1 MNTSIFMRLAL
12 QSHSSGDL
20 ISAKQYYE
28 RALQE
33 SPNHPDA
40 LGWLGTL
47 EAQSG
52 NQTKARSLLEKAIK
66 LSPKN
71 ADFLLNYANLLQE
84 FHDFHGALCYYNKS
98 RAIKR
103 DVFTSA
109 NLAECYL
116 ELRDA
121 KCALAFSEEALAL
134 DKTYAE
140 AWNTRGNALCD
151 LARHE
156 EALSSYG
163 EAIKLKPT
171 YAEPWKNRALLL
183 SKVKRHEEA
192 AESFLRASALSI
204 TPGFNLGRALHQMM
218 QTCDWSAY
226 TSYLRKIDEGVRNGE
241 AMTTPFAYQGLADS
255 ELLLIKCSELYC
267 STVFPE
273 KKQSKITPRRSQK
286 IRVGYVSG
294 EFRNH
299 ATTHLMAGVWERH
312 DKGKFEIYGFDN
324 GSDDES
330 DYRARIADC
339 FTKKLD
345 IKSLPTSAACEL
357 ISNNEIDILVN
368 LNGYFGESRQDIFS
382 SKPSPISV
390 NYLGFPGTI
399 GSKCIDYI
407 VADKIVIPEQSKGF
421 YAEKIVYLPF
431 SYQANDNKKKLSTKP
446 VSRNGSN
453 LPAEGFIYCCFNNN
467 YKITPPI
474 FMAWMRILSKSN
486 NSYLWLLADNGSAK
500 QNLQREAKTQGI
512 DPARLLFAER
522 VGLDEHISRHQLAD
536 LFLDTLPYGAHTTAS
551 DALWGGVPLLTVKGN
566 TFPGRV
572 GASLLEAVGLPE
584 MITHSVEE
592 YEAKAIFLANN
603 PLDLAAVRT
612 KLSANR
618 LTKPLFDTKL
628 FTEHLEL
635 GFSIMYDRYCAGLP
649 PDHIEVCPQKT

>member
-1 MNTSIFMRLAL
+1 MRLAL

-84 FHDFHGALCYYNKS
+84 LHDLNGALFYYNKS
-98 RAIKR
+98 RTIKR

-121 KCALAFSEEALAL
+121 KSALAFSEEALAL

-324 GSDDES
+324 GWDDQS

-345 IKSLPTSAACEL
+345 IRSLPTSTACEL

-407 VADKIVIPEQSKGF
+407 VADKTVIPEQSKGF

>member
-1 MNTSIFMRLAL
+1 MRLAL

-20 ISAKQYYE
+20 SSAKNYYE
-28 RALQE
+28 RVLQE

-52 NQTKARSLLEKAIK
+52 NQARAKSLLEKAIK
-66 LSPKN
+66 FSPKN

-84 FHDFHGALCYYNKS
+84 FHDFHGALFYYDKS
-98 RAIKR
+98 RAIRK

-121 KCALAFSEEALAL
+121 KSALAFSEEALVL

-192 AESFLRASALSI
+192 AESFLRASALST

-241 AMTTPFAYQGLADS
+241 AVTTPFAYQGLADS
-255 ELLLIKCSELYC
+255 ELLLMKCSELYC

-299 ATTHLMAGVWERH
+299 ATTHLMAGVWESH
-312 DKGKFEIYGFDN
+312 DKEKFEIYGFDN
-324 GSDDES
+324 GWDDQS
-330 DYRARIADC
+330 DY
-339 FTKKLD
+339 
-345 IKSLPTSAACEL
+345 
-357 ISNNEIDILVN
+357 
-368 LNGYFGESRQDIFS
+368 
-382 SKPSPISV
+382 
-390 NYLGFPGTI
+390 
-399 GSKCIDYI
+399 
-407 VADKIVIPEQSKGF
+407 
-421 YAEKIVYLPF
+421 
-431 SYQANDNKKKLSTKP
+431 
-446 VSRNGSN
+446 
-453 LPAEGFIYCCFNNN
+453 
-467 YKITPPI
+467 
-474 FMAWMRILSKSN
+474 
-486 NSYLWLLADNGSAK
+486 
-500 QNLQREAKTQGI
+500 
-512 DPARLLFAER
+512 
-522 VGLDEHISRHQLAD
+522 
-536 LFLDTLPYGAHTTAS
+536 
-551 DALWGGVPLLTVKGN
+551 
-566 TFPGRV
+566 
-572 GASLLEAVGLPE
+572 
-584 MITHSVEE
+584 
-592 YEAKAIFLANN
+592 
-603 PLDLAAVRT
+603 
-612 KLSANR
+612 
-618 LTKPLFDTKL
+618 
-628 FTEHLEL
+628 
-635 GFSIMYDRYCAGLP
+635 
-649 PDHIEVCPQKT
+649 

>member
-1 MNTSIFMRLAL
+1 MRLAL
-12 QSHSSGDL
+12 QSHSKGDL
-20 ISAKQYYE
+20 ISAKNYYE
-28 RALQE
+28 RVLQGN
-33 SPNHPDA
+33 PNHPDA

-52 NQTKARSLLEKAIK
+52 NQPKARSLLEKAIK
-66 LSPKN
+66 FSPKN

-84 FHDFHGALCYYNKS
+84 FHDFHEAVVYYDKS
-98 RAIKR
+98 RAIRK

-116 ELRDA
+116 KLRDA
-121 KCALAFSEEALAL
+121 KLALAYSEEALAL

-151 LARHE
+151 LDRHE
-156 EALSSYG
+156 EALSSYY
-163 EAIKLKPT
+163 EAIKLKPS

-192 AESFLRASALSI
+192 AESFLRASALSL

-218 QTCDWSAY
+218 QTCDWSGY

-241 AMTTPFAYQGLADS
+241 AITTPFAYQGLADS
-255 ELLLIKCSELYC
+255 ELLLMKSSELYC

-273 KKQSKITPRRSQK
+273 KKKSKITPRPSQK

-299 ATTHLMAGVWERH
+299 ATTHLMAGVWESH
-312 DKGKFEIYGFDN
+312 DKEKFEIYGFDN
-324 GSDDES
+324 GWDDQS
-330 DYRARIADC
+330 DYRARINDC

-345 IKSLPTSAACEL
+345 IRSLPTSAACEL

-368 LNGYFGESRQDIFS
+368 LNGYFGESRQDIFA
-382 SKPSPISV
+382 SKPSPIAV

-399 GSKCIDYI
+399 GSNYIDYI

-421 YAEKIVYLPF
+421 YTEKIVYLPF
-431 SYQANDNKKKLSTKP
+431 SYQANDNKKKFSTKP

-474 FMAWMRILSKSN
+474 FRAWMRILGKSN
-486 NSYLWLLADNGSAK
+486 NSYLWLLADNESAK
-500 QNLQREAKTQGI
+500 QNLQCEAKTQGI
-512 DPARLLFAER
+512 DPERLLFAER
-522 VGLDEHISRHQLAD
+522 VDLDEHISRHQLAD
-536 LFLDTLPYGAHTTAS
+536 LFLDTLPYGAHRTAS

-603 PLDLAAVRT
+603 PLDLAAIRT

-628 FTEHLEL
+628 FTKHLEL
-635 GFSIMYDRYCAGLP
+635 GFSTMYDRYRAGLP
-649 PDHIEVCPQKT
+649 TDHIEVCPQKT

>member
-1 MNTSIFMRLAL
+1 M
-12 QSHSSGDL
+12 
-20 ISAKQYYE
+20 
-28 RALQE
+28 
-33 SPNHPDA
+33 
-40 LGWLGTL
+40 
-47 EAQSG
+47 
-52 NQTKARSLLEKAIK
+52 
-66 LSPKN
+66 
-71 ADFLLNYANLLQE
+71 
-84 FHDFHGALCYYNKS
+84 
-98 RAIKR
+98 
-103 DVFTSA
+103 
-109 NLAECYL
+109 
-116 ELRDA
+116 
-121 KCALAFSEEALAL
+121 
-134 DKTYAE
+134 
-140 AWNTRGNALCD
+140 
-151 LARHE
+151 
-156 EALSSYG
+156 
-163 EAIKLKPT
+163 
-171 YAEPWKNRALLL
+171 
-183 SKVKRHEEA
+183 
-192 AESFLRASALSI
+192 SI

-218 QTCDWSAY
+218 QTCDWSGY

-255 ELLLIKCSELYC
+255 ELLLIKCAELYC

-273 KKQSKITPRRSQK
+273 KKQAKITPRRSQK

-299 ATTHLMAGVWERH
+299 ATTHLMAGVWESH
-312 DKGKFEIYGFDN
+312 DKETFEIYGFDN
-324 GSDDES
+324 GWDDQS
-330 DYRARIADC
+330 DYRARIADS
-339 FTKKLD
+339 FTQKFD
-345 IKSLPTSAACEL
+345 ITKLPTSTACEL
-357 ISNNEIDILVN
+357 INKNEIDILVN

-635 GFSIMYDRYCAGLP
+635 GFSMMYDRYRAGLP

>member
-1 MNTSIFMRLAL
+1 MNTSIFVRLAL

-84 FHDFHGALCYYNKS
+84 LHDLNGALFYYNKS

-121 KCALAFSEEALAL
+121 KSALAFSEEALAL

-324 GSDDES
+324 GWDDQS

-345 IKSLPTSAACEL
+345 IRSLPTSAACEL

-446 VSRNGSN
+446 VSRNSSN

-474 FMAWMRILSKSN
+474 FRAWMRILSKSN